1 MEEHTPRSWIP
12 GQATGADP
20 LFSERVERALA
31 EVLAERDPLRRATRL
46 RALLPADLA
55 PRAAQ
60 LAQLRLRIAA
70 DYPRRPPRFASG
82 PGLAMASREA
92 VAGWRG
98 EEIGAGHPGA
108 WVLDATCGI
117 GVDALGLAAAG
128 ARVVA
133 ADRDPFHAR
142 CAAHN
147 LAALGFAPRVLVADA
162 AAPAARADLCLLDP
176 ERRVGGERQLDP
188 ERWSPPLSRALAV
201 AARFRGAWL
210 KLAPA
215 LEVDALPLPP
225 GTWRWRWISAAR
237 ELVETALLGGV
248 LAGAGDPARRE
259 VVALGQDGVARF
271 EALPEDCPPWPA
283 REVPGLAWLAEPDPA
298 LVRSGLLGA
307 LARAEG
313 LRPLDARIAYLG
325 GDRPARSGL
334 LVPWRV
340 LGSAPLDPKRV
351 RALLALHD
359 VGPLEVHKRGHS
371 EPAEVLARRLAGPG
385 RRRGVLFVA
394 RLDAGQ
400 RAFLVEPAGRA
411 SGSGPDR
418 GAAGA
423 GGSRGSAGVGD
434 EGFEPPTSSL

>member
-1 MEEHTPRSWIP
+1 MKEHTSSTWDSGR
-12 GQATGADP
+12 AAGADP
-20 LFSERVERALA
+20 LFGDGVERALEA
-31 EVLAERDPLRRATRL
+31 VSDERDPLRRATRL

-60 LAQLRLRIAA
+60 LAQLRHRIALE
-70 DYPRRPPRFASG
+70 YPARPPRFASG
-82 PGLAMASREA
+82 PGLAMASREV

-98 EEIGAGHPGA
+98 ERIAASSPGA
-108 WVLDATCGI
+108 WVLDATCGV

-147 LAALGFAPRVLVADA
+147 LAALGYAPRVLLADA
-162 AAPAARADLCLLDP
+162 TASAVRADLVLLDP
-176 ERRVGGERQLDP
+176 ERRAGGERSLDP

-201 AARFRGAWL
+201 AGRYAGAWL

-215 LEVDALPLPP
+215 LEVGALALPA
-225 GTWRWRWISAAR
+225 GAWRWRWISAGR
-237 ELVETALLGGV
+237 ELVETALLGGA
-248 LAGAGDPARRE
+248 LAGEGEPSRRE
-259 VVALGQDGVARF
+259 VVALGSAGVARF
-271 EALPEDCPPWPA
+271 EAVPEECAPWPA
-283 REVPGLAWLAEPDPA
+283 RAVPEILWLAEPDPA

-325 GDRPARSGL
+325 GETCPRSAL

-385 RRRGVLFVA
+385 RKRGVLIVA

-400 RAFLVEPAGRA
+400 RAFLVERPE
-411 SGSGPDR
+411 PL
-418 GAAGA
+418 
-423 GGSRGSAGVGD
+423 
-434 EGFEPPTSSL
+434 EPP